1 MDSQAT
7 ATLTVSESRLL
18 SVLDTAVNG
27 IIVIDDHG
35 RILVFNKACEQLFG
49 YRAAEMIGKNVSSL
63 MPPKYADH
71 HDGYLTN
78 YLTTG
83 ERKIIGIG
91 RAVEGR
97 HADGT
102 VFPLELS
109 VGETTTP
116 VGRQFIGILRDLRP
130 QLESEER
137 LNQLQAQL
145 VHMARV
151 NAMDEMGA
159 ALAHELNQPLTAVML
174 YLQAVMRAARKS
186 PEENAIPQ
194 EMVDILERALK
205 EADRAGKIIQRMR
218 QFVEKREPER
228 QAISLA
234 RLVDEAVD
242 FTMTGLRIRD
252 VAVHRSHDDEVP
264 EVSVDPVQIQQIIV
278 NLVRNALQAVTGSA
292 MRQITIETV
301 VTGNRV
307 SVSVEDSGPG
317 IKDEALPDLF
327 KAFSSS
333 KKGGMG
339 LGLAISKSIAQ
350 SHGGD
355 LVVDPGGKGRGARF
369 SLYLPIDAET
379 GATRPT

>member
-27 IIVIDDHG
+27 IMVIDDHG
-35 RILVFNKACEQLFG
+35 RILVFNKACEALFG
-49 YRAAEMIGKNVSSL
+49 YRAAEMIGKNVSTL
-63 MPPKYADH
+63 MPSKYADH

-91 RAVEGR
+91 RCVEGQHR
-97 HADGT
+97 DGS

-109 VGETTTP
+109 VGEAATP

-130 QLESEER
+130 QLDSEER

-174 YLQAVMRAARKS
+174 YLQAVTRAVRKQ
-186 PEENAIPQ
+186 PEGQGLSDEL
-194 EMVDILERALK
+194 MSVLERALA

-228 QAISLA
+228 QKVDIAK
-234 RLVDEAVD
+234 LVDEAID
-242 FTMTGLRIRD
+242 FTMVGLRVRD
-252 VAVHRSHDDEVP
+252 VVIQRRHDPDLP
-264 EVSVDPVQIQQIIV
+264 DVSVDPVQIQQIIV
-278 NLVRNALQAVTGSA
+278 NLVRNALQAVSGA
-292 MRQITIETV
+292 ARREVIFETAQAD
-301 VTGNRV
+301 GRV
-307 SVSVEDSGPG
+307 MVCVEDSGPG
-317 IKDEALPDLF
+317 IKEEALETLF
-327 KAFSSS
+327 KAFASS

-355 LVVDPGGKGRGARF
+355 LVVDPGGHGRGARF
-369 SLYLPIDAET
+369 CLYLPIWVP
-379 GATRPT
+379 GAHD